1 METTHFVKS
10 VQIRSFSGSYFPLL
24 GLNTEIYG
32 VNIRIKSKY
41 GKMRIRKNSIFGH
54 FSRSENVHLG
64 YVKPI

>member
-1 METTHFVKS
+1 METMHFVKS

-41 GKMRIRKNSIFGH
+41 GSEKTPYLDIFRVVRMSIW
-54 FSRSENVHLG
+54 VM
-64 YVKPI
+64 